1 MNIELQLLGLLGLA
15 IHYLKDW
22 ESNAKEGKK
31 YGLAKSLPTIL
42 LSAITTGVLIYLKDD
57 IANLYV
63 VTPFAAVVL
72 GYLGNSVFFSFVSA
86 KKPSDSVLSA
96 NLDGDF
102 QAVYYPT
109 KDDFPVTGS
118 EGVLYYDAANDLYWE
133 WKNGQ
138 YIRWLGPRPPKPPKP
153 L

>member
-42 LSAITTGVLIYLKDD
+42 LSAITTSVLIYLKDD
-57 IANLYV
+57 ISDLYV
-63 VTPFAAVVL
+63 VTKFGAIVL

-86 KKPSDSVLSA
+86 KKPTESVLSS
-96 NLDGDF
+96 NLEGDY

-118 EGVLYYDAANDLYWE
+118 EGILYYDAAADVYWE

-153 L
+153 